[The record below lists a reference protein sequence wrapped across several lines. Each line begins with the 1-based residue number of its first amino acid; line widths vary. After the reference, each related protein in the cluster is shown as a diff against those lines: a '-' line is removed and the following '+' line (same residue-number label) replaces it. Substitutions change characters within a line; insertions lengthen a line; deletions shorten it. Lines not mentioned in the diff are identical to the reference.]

1 MDFAW
6 LQLMMS
12 HILAEAVLKSSQS
25 CAVQTA
31 SDSEGLTSSSDSE
44 APQSPA
50 APHTGDGLSVQQGQ
64 NKVCHW
70 QGCICVTIA
79 PLSGAVYGPAT
90 TAAAAVT
97 FVYEYTSM

>member
-6 LQLMMS
+6 LQLMTS
-12 HILAEAVLKSSQS
+12 HIFAEAVLKSSQS

-64 NKVCHW
+64 NKVCQW
-70 QGCICVTIA
+70 QGCICVTMA
-79 PLSGAVYGPAT
+79 SLLGTVCGPAT

-97 FVYEYTSM
+97 IVYGYVSM